1 MRPAA
6 PDLHA
11 ALATLGECGVRF
23 VVAGGVACAAHGLAV
38 TPHDLDICCECTSNN
53 LERLAAYVGRVH
65 GRPARMRSRRR
76 DRLRAV
82 RRARE
87 RGYSWLALGR
97 ATAGWVAA
105 RVPRPR
111 WRRAPALPW
120 PSAERHDPSSPPP
133 ESFGLSHI
141 ITLVTEHGL
150 LTCYCYEP
158 ADFDRIMRGA
168 MMGEVAALRVPVQS
182 LEELVGYNEQHGR
195 VQDRLKRHELRGLL
209 ARRRNE
215 ANHSNN
221 AS

>member
-87 RGYSWLALGR
+87 RGYSWLAIAR
-97 ATAGWVAA
+97 ATAGWAAA
-105 RVPRPR
+105 RFPRPR
-111 WRRAPALPW
+111 RRLPALPW
-120 PSAERHDPSSPPP
+120 PSTERHDPSSPSP
-133 ESFGLSHI
+133 ESFGLGHI
-141 ITLVTEHGL
+141 ITLVTQHGIV
-150 LTCYCYEP
+150 TCYYYEP
-158 ADFDRIMRGA
+158 PDFARIMRGSMVA
-168 MMGEVAALRVPVQS
+168 EVAGLDVPVQS
-182 LEELVGYNEQHGR
+182 LEELVAYNRQHGR
-195 VQDRLKRHELRGLL
+195 VQDRLKRRRLRALL